1 MRKHILLSIAILAGC
16 GTSHDRE
23 QRAINNGD
31 QRGRDVAAQ
40 ARTELNGATD
50 QIAIAKAASIVMT
63 LNTGEIAQASYILS
77 VNNVASTV
85 RDLATEIQADHQA
98 NNVRLDAL
106 LHDRGITAADN
117 PVSATLHNEAM
128 TGLAVLQ
135 ADSAADL
142 QMDYAEM
149 QVMMH
154 QEGFV
159 VVGALRDLVQ
169 DKAFRQ
175 FLSDTRDTIAK
186 HREDAR
192 RVMRK
197 LD

>member
-40 ARTELNGATD
+40 ARTEFSGATD
-50 QIAIAKAASIVMT
+50 QVAIAKAASIVMT
-63 LNTGEIAQASYILS
+63 LNTGEIAQANYILTMTKLDPS
-77 VNNVASTV
+77 V
-85 RDLATEIQADHQA
+85 RDLATEIRSDHQA
-98 NNVRLDAL
+98 NNARLDAL
-106 LHDRGITAADN
+106 LQDRGITAADN
-117 PVSATLHNEAM
+117 PVSATLRNEAM

-135 ADSAADL
+135 ADPAAEL

-169 DKAFRQ
+169 DKPFGQ
-175 FLSDTRDTIAK
+175 FLSDTRDAIAK